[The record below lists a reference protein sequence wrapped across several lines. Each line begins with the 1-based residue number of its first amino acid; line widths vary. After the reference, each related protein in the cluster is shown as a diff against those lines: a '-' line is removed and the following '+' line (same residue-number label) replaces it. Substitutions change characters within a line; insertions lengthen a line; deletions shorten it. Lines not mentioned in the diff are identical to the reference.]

1 MFLFLVILLFSLSSP
16 SFSSP
21 SPPLYITP
29 LLQSGQYAQ
38 AQSLSHLTGFLPGEP
53 VSSYSAFFTIA
64 EGTHLH
70 FWFHPVEKDEN
81 WQSKPVAL
89 WLQGGYGLSTIRG
102 GIQEYLIAYN
112 VTPDGLVGKYDSGLT
127 QYMNVLMIDNTRVG
141 FSHTQDPSYPIVGS
155 YELIADELYAALTQ
169 FFIMFPNLK
178 RSIYI
183 GGTSAGATKVTT
195 LAELVLKRDRKIVD
209 LAGVII
215 GDGSIQIETD
225 LSGAGDYFNSFGML
239 EKAVARN
246 LSTIAESIHSA
257 IQAGDAALTRYLR
270 TEVYTS
276 EINKHIGYNGYEIQD
291 IHHAFRFHDYWLD
304 YVELPHIR
312 DQLHVGDIPFTV
324 IDPNVA
330 NFLSYELY
338 GQKDKSRLEFVLKHG
353 VPFCKYQGQ
362 YDGVFAYQGTIE
374 SLRSL
379 DWPGAD
385 CLNTETF
392 SRSQIWISGSL
403 FGYIRRCPG
412 LWEVLALRASHVVQ
426 LYQPA
431 PLWKVVAAFVKETYK
446 M

>member
-1 MFLFLVILLFSLSSP
+1 MFLFLVFLFLSLSSP

-155 YELIADELYAALTQ
+155 YALIA
-169 FFIMFPNLK
+169 
-178 RSIYI
+178 
-183 GGTSAGATKVTT
+183 
-195 LAELVLKRDRKIVD
+195 
-209 LAGVII
+209 
-215 GDGSIQIETD
+215 
-225 LSGAGDYFNSFGML
+225 
-239 EKAVARN
+239 
-246 LSTIAESIHSA
+246 
-257 IQAGDAALTRYLR
+257 
-270 TEVYTS
+270 
-276 EINKHIGYNGYEIQD
+276 
-291 IHHAFRFHDYWLD
+291 
-304 YVELPHIR
+304 
-312 DQLHVGDIPFTV
+312 
-324 IDPNVA
+324 
-330 NFLSYELY
+330 
-338 GQKDKSRLEFVLKHG
+338 
-353 VPFCKYQGQ
+353 GQ
-362 YDGVFAYQGTIE
+362 YDGLLAYQGTIK

-379 DWPGAD
+379 DWPGSD